1 VGTDKSKPAKARLRV
16 QKLPRVGTMSMIKG
30 PGNLSS
36 LKTLVQPGK
45 KKD

>member
-1 VGTDKSKPAKARLRV
+1 LGTDKSKPAKPRLRG
-16 QKLPRVGTMSMIKG
+16 QKLPKVGTMSMIKG

-36 LKTLVQPGK
+36 FKPPLQPGK